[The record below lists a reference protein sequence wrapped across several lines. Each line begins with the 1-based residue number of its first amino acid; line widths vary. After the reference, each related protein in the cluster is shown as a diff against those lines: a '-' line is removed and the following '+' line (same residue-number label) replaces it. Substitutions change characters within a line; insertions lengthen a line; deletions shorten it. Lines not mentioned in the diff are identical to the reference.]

1 MYQLNLY
8 LLYVILDF
16 LYRNLYVY
24 IFYNSSGSLSIM
36 GTVFGVLASL
46 TVSLNS
52 IYTKR
57 VLPAVDDN
65 VRLLVFY
72 NNINAMILFVPLI
85 VVFGEVPE
93 IYSYPDLFSISF
105 FLLMTAGGLFGLAIV
120 YVTGLQVQ
128 VIDIHMMK
136 YDIFDIFKGKLPI
149 YLSLT
154 MLHINV
160 V

>member
-1 MYQLNLY
+1 MYFVSIYSNCL
-8 LLYVILDF
+8 
-16 LYRNLYVY
+16 
-24 IFYNSSGSLSIM
+24 GSLSIM
-36 GTVFGVLASL
+36 GTIFGVLASL

-85 VVFGEVPE
+85 VVFGEIPE

-105 FLLMTAGGLFGLAIV
+105 FLLMTAGGLFGLAIG

-128 VIDIHMMK
+128 VINIQIVK
-136 YDIFDIFKGKLPI
+136 YHIFDPF
-149 YLSLT
+149 
-154 MLHINV
+154 
-160 V
+160 

>member
-1 MYQLNLY
+1 MSWPKWLSIFDKIYM
-8 LLYVILDF
+8 LLEI
-16 LYRNLYVY
+16 Y
-24 IFYNSSGSLSIM
+24 IYMHWFFVGSLSIM
-36 GTVFGVLASL
+36 GTIFGVLASL

-85 VVFGEVPE
+85 VVFGEIPE

-105 FLLMTAGGLFGLAIV
+105 FLLMTAGGLFGLAIG

-128 VIDIHMMK
+128 VINIQIVK
-136 YDIFDIFKGKLPI
+136 YHTFDYKYQRTLSITKL
-149 YLSLT
+149 YNLW
-154 MLHINV
+154 
-160 V
+160 

>member
-1 MYQLNLY
+1 
-8 LLYVILDF
+8 
-16 LYRNLYVY
+16 
-24 IFYNSSGSLSIM
+24 M
-36 GTVFGVLASL
+36 GTIFGVLASL

-85 VVFGEVPE
+85 VVFGEIPE

-105 FLLMTAGGLFGLAIV
+105 FLLMTAGGLFGLAIG

-128 VIDIHMMK
+128 VMNIQIMK
-136 YDIFDIFKGKLPI
+136 YDIFDHFYEYVSFI
-149 YLSLT
+149 
-154 MLHINV
+154 
-160 V
+160 

>member
-1 MYQLNLY
+1 MYQLNLF
-8 LLYVILDF
+8 LLYIILDF

-85 VVFGEVPE
+85 VVFGEIPE

-105 FLLMTAGGLFGLAIV
+105 FLLMTAGGLFGLAIG

-128 VIDIHMMK
+128 VIDIHTMK
-136 YDIFDIFKGKLPI
+136 YDIFDI
-149 YLSLT
+149 
-154 MLHINV
+154 
-160 V
+160 

>member
-1 MYQLNLY
+1 
-8 LLYVILDF
+8 
-16 LYRNLYVY
+16 
-24 IFYNSSGSLSIM
+24 M
-36 GTVFGVLASL
+36 GTIFGVLASL

-105 FLLMTAGGLFGLAIV
+105 FLLMTAGGLFGLAIG

-128 VIDIHMMK
+128 VINTQIVK
-136 YDIFDIFKGKLPI
+136 YHTFDYKYQRTLSITKL
-149 YLSLT
+149 YNL
-154 MLHINV
+154 
-160 V
+160 

>member
-1 MYQLNLY
+1 M
-8 LLYVILDF
+8 
-16 LYRNLYVY
+16 Y

-85 VVFGEVPE
+85 VVFGEIPE

-105 FLLMTAGGLFGLAIV
+105 FLLMVYLFI
-120 YVTGLQVQ
+120 
-128 VIDIHMMK
+128 
-136 YDIFDIFKGKLPI
+136 
-149 YLSLT
+149 
-154 MLHINV
+154 
-160 V
+160 

>member
-1 MYQLNLY
+1 
-8 LLYVILDF
+8 
-16 LYRNLYVY
+16 
-24 IFYNSSGSLSIM
+24 M
-36 GTVFGVLASL
+36 GTIFGVLASL

-85 VVFGEVPE
+85 VVFGEIPE

-105 FLLMTAGGLFGLAIV
+105 FLLMTAGGLFGLAIG

-128 VIDIHMMK
+128 VMNIQIMK
-136 YDIFDIFKGKLPI
+136 YDTFDHLIGWHC
-149 YLSLT
+149 
-154 MLHINV
+154 MLMLYIIIGDVTLDTQHIWYCQSCSTNSASNAMV
-160 V
+160 WRD